1 MAKQIVG
8 FRTEWKDKLKEAADS
23 QRRTLS
29 EVVEFIVDA
38 HFKSL
43 GYRPP
48 LIDQCNEIENRQ
60 AVQE

>member
-8 FRTEWKDKLKEAADS
+8 FRTDYKHELESDAIE

-38 HFKSL
+38 HYKSR
-43 GYRPP
+43 GFYPP
-48 LIDQCNEIENRQ
+48 LVDPNQEVENRQ
-60 AVQE
+60 EGLE